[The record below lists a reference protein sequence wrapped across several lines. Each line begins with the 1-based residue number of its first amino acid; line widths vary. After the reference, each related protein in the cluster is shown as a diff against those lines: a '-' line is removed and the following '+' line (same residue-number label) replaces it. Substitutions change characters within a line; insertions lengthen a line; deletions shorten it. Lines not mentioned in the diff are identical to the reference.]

1 MYQVIIV
8 EDDEEMLRMN
18 KAYVERDSRFNVRR
32 VFRNGKE
39 AYAYLLDNSVDLVI
53 SDINMPYLTGLEML
67 SALRGKGIRTDVIMV
82 TAANDGK
89 TLATLM
95 DQGITDYLVKPYT
108 AQRFQQAL
116 DAFCMHR
123 EALDNLDDFSQEELD
138 KYLFIPHE
146 SQAEMPKGMQK
157 GTLDNIRAFLKGAP
171 EREYTSG
178 DISREVG
185 LSVVTVRRYMKYLT
199 ENGEVESLI
208 KYDTG
213 GRPSTCYRM
222 KLKPE

>member
-8 EDDEEMLRMN
+8 EDDEEMLRRH
-18 KAYVERDSRFNVRR
+18 KACVEKDARFNVRR
-32 VFRNGKE
+32 VFNNGK
-39 AYAYLLDNSVDLVI
+39 AALAYLQDNKVDLVI

-67 SALRGKGIRTDVIMV
+67 SALRGRGIKTDVIMV
-82 TAANDGK
+82 TAVNDGK

-108 AQRFQQAL
+108 PQRFQQAL

-123 EALDNLDDFSQEELD
+123 EALDNLDHFSQEQLD
-138 KYLFIPHE
+138 KYLFVPHE
-146 SQAEMPKGMQK
+146 NQAEMPKGMQQ
-157 GTLDNIRAFLKGAP
+157 GTLNSIRAFLRAAP
-171 EREYTSG
+171 DTEYTSG
-178 DISREVG
+178 QISKEIG

-199 ENGEVESLI
+199 ENGEVEGLI

-213 GRPSTCYRM
+213 GRPSTGYM
-222 KLKPE
+222 LKT